1 MEFYNL
7 QTQEIFYNTI
17 YKKPTKFEVENEK
30 GTLIEVEGEDTLFLD
45 KLSDSE
51 LKELGIARV
60 ERGEEVEANSYQEIK
75 EVGKYEEAKNLYVIA
90 YALED
95 KPLET
100 LKEIKTLEIDSKKEE
115 AINAGCEYQGKVYQC
130 STGDQTLILGR
141 ISQAQVTAQ
150 AQLNTKTQGEAQTQ
164 SIAWIAKDNS
174 VTNFSLQEFMGLGVA
189 IANYIEAI
197 TFKARTLKDKVAE
210 AKSVEE
216 VKAVVWEE

>member
-1 MEFYNL
+1 MEFYNTK
-7 QTQEIFYNTI
+7 TQEIFYNNI

-60 ERGEEVEANSYQEIK
+60 ERGEELEPNAYQEAK
-75 EVGKYEEAKNLYVIA
+75 EQGKYEESKNLYTIT
-90 YALED
+90 YFLED

-115 AINAGCEYQGKVYQC
+115 AINAGCEYKGKVYQC
-130 STGDQTLILGR
+130 STSDQTLILGR
-141 ISQAQVTAQ
+141 ISQAQATTQ
-150 AQLNTKTQGEAQTQ
+150 AGVETQSQ
-164 SIAWIAKDNS
+164 SIAWIAKDNTITS
-174 VTNFSLQEFMGLGVA
+174 FSLQEFMGLGVA
-189 IANYIEAI
+189 IANYIEQI

-210 AKSVEE
+210 AKSTEE
-216 VKAVVWEE
+216 VKAIVWES